1 LEIKNYLLVAGKGG
15 IGKTTLSLLLALR
28 WLEKG
33 KRVGILDANLSSPD
47 IPLYLGIPPLGVET
61 LKEDIEPLEVQGLKV
76 LSLGLFLERRWT
88 PVSWRG
94 PIRHRVLQHFVN
106 KVQWGDLD
114 LLLIDM
120 PPGIG
125 EEHLTL
131 GELLKGKAQVLFVSD
146 SSRGAVFEV
155 KRLNAFFRQFG
166 IKPIG
171 VVLNKESWHRPRG
184 LKLKLL
190 GAIPFEPE
198 LLLASKEEGGL
209 LYFEG
214 GKTFRTSLK
223 RLANR
228 CFRMLNRESGYPLTL
243 KARILLK
250 GG

>member
-1 LEIKNYLLVAGKGG
+1 LDIKNYLLVVGKGG
-15 IGKTTLSLLLALR
+15 VGKTTLSILLALR

-33 KRVGILDANLSSPD
+33 KKVGILDANFSSPD

-61 LKEDIEPLEVQGLKV
+61 FKEDLEPLEIQGLKV
-76 LSLGLFLERRWT
+76 LSLGLFLEQRWT

-94 PIRHRVLQHFVN
+94 PIRHRVLEHFLN
-106 KVQWGDLD
+106 KVQWGELD
-114 LLLIDM
+114 VLLIDM

-155 KRLNAFFRQFG
+155 KRLNAFFRQLG
-166 IKPIG
+166 IKPLG
-171 VVLNKESWHRPRG
+171 VALNKESWHRPRG

-190 GAIPFEPE
+190 GAIPFESE
-198 LLLASKEEGGL
+198 LLLSSKEEGGL

-228 CFRMLNRESGYPLTL
+228 TFRMLSREAGYPLTL
-243 KARILLK
+243 KAKILLK